1 MSCLV
6 LLIAIVAGS
15 AFAFDAGPV
24 RQNTP
29 EASSSYPDKAWWKSF
44 GAQLKNNAPANEL
57 DRARYIA
64 TEVGKKLDELGISPN
79 TSYLSRPVA
88 GYRFGD
94 QGVGTCGYL
103 NDSLT
108 EAFKGAM
115 LQEKQIH
122 SVIGYKQGWQQ
133 LNRGY
138 LFDVNLNHVAPVVV
152 VDGVPYTFDLWMH
165 GGSQGKFGGF
175 ENSAYNAITT
185 QGWGRLMEVH
195 QGYTGFSD
203 DEGATIK
210 RFSEVHRSLIDRT
223 QTGLGVLRYVITDS
237 SGRPVPGAQVSLTG
251 ETRISGSTDAQGAA
265 FLKGVKNSDYSLTVR
280 AKGYK
285 TYQATVSPRPS
296 KEELVPV
303 TLEPLLRT
311 LLIRVHGLTVP
322 LQDVSVALS
331 EAGTES
337 TDERG
342 IARFV
347 NVLPATYVATI
358 EASGFKTERR
368 NVQVPPAGDEAD
380 AGKPVGVDIRL
391 TPKVSVTISG
401 TERTVVGGGIELRAN
416 VDVPDSV
423 KTALKYAWRAG
434 TDSQVIS
441 AQPTLKKTAAQTGQ
455 QRFALVVYALAED
468 KKSPVKLGE
477 ALRTVTVTEAAFVAS
492 LTGPSELAAGQS
504 GTYEVSVAPKTLD
517 ERPVT
522 FGYSWVADGAKL
534 PGTAARQ
541 STVFAAPGQHTVGVV
556 VWQAVEGKWIKAAE
570 TKMPVT
576 VKAPVQSFG
585 KVSINGFNQVTVGDT
600 ANLWATID
608 ETNVPAE
615 SLYFSWIADGK
626 RVNYADSLNLPAVRP
641 GVMQVAL
648 ELWMKYKPKPV
659 LLAKASKMVTVVEKP
674 KPEPQLPQPGVER
687 PKPQSQLPQP
697 VVEKPKPQPLPPVV
711 EKKQEI
717 PKTEVK
723 KEFSLSGTWNA
734 ADSRGRF
741 NGKLTLSQSGSAV
754 SGTLQTPAGGVP
766 VSGSVSGSSVTL
778 RFTFNNA
785 AVLNQYM
792 GDMELSQ
799 AIVGITAKTT
809 FTVGSNH
816 NRLDGTLYPFN
827 VVYNRTDG
835 KLVVK
840 QKYNDGADP
849 SNPPRSFSISR

>member
-1 MSCLV
+1 MQPTAQYRVFSGCIMLCLV
-6 LLIAIVAGS
+6 LLIAIVAGR
-15 AFAFDAGPV
+15 AFAFDAGSV

-29 EASSSYPDKAWWKSF
+29 ETASSYPDKAWWKAF
-44 GAQLKNNAPANEL
+44 GAQLKNTAPANEL

-103 NDSLT
+103 NDSLA

-122 SVIGYKQGWQQ
+122 SVTGYKEGWQQ

-185 QGWGRLMEVH
+185 EGWGRLMEVH

-223 QTGLGVLRYVITDS
+223 QTGLGVLRYVITDA
-237 SGRPVPGAQVSLTG
+237 SGKPVPGAQVSLTG
-251 ETRISGSTDAQGAA
+251 ETRISGSTDAQGTA

-285 TYQATVSPRPS
+285 THQATVSARPS
-296 KEELVPV
+296 KEEVVTV
-303 TLEPLLRT
+303 TLDPLLRT
-311 LLIRVHGLTVP
+311 LLIRVYGLSVP
-322 LQDVSVALS
+322 LRDVSVSLS
-331 EAGTES
+331 EAGSES

-342 IARFV
+342 VARFV
-347 NVLPATYVATI
+347 NVLPTTYVATV

-368 NVQVPPAGDEAD
+368 NVQVPPAGDDAEAQ
-380 AGKPVGVDIRL
+380 KPVGVDIRL

-401 TERTVVGGGIELRAN
+401 TERTVVGGGIELQAN
-416 VDVPDSV
+416 VDVPDSL

-434 TDSQVIS
+434 TDLQVIS
-441 AQPTLKKTAAQTGQ
+441 AQPTLRKTAAQTGQ
-455 QRFALVVYALAED
+455 QRFALVVYALADD
-468 KKSPVKLGE
+468 KKTTVKLGE

-492 LTGPSELAAGQS
+492 LTGPSELTVGQS
-504 GTYEVSVAPKTLD
+504 GAYEVSVAPKTLD

-522 FGYSWVADGAKL
+522 FGYSWLADGAKL
-534 PGTAARQ
+534 SGTAARQ
-541 STVFAAPGQHTVGVV
+541 NTVFAAPGQHTVGVV
-556 VWQAVEGKWIKAAE
+556 VWQAVEGTWIKAAE
-570 TKMPVT
+570 ARMPVT
-576 VKAPVQSFG
+576 VTVTAPVQSFG
-585 KVSINGFNQVTVGDT
+585 KISINGFNQVAVGDT

-648 ELWMKYKPKPV
+648 ELWMKHKPNPV
-659 LLAKASKMVTVVEKP
+659 LLAKASKAVTVVEKA
-674 KPEPQLPQPGVER
+674 KPT
-687 PKPQSQLPQP
+687 
-697 VVEKPKPQPLPPVV
+697 PPAVV
-711 EKKQEI
+711 EKKPEV

-734 ADSRGRF
+734 ADSKGRF

-754 SGTLQTPAGGVP
+754 SGALQTPAGGIP
-766 VSGSVSGSSVTL
+766 VSGSISGSLVTL

-799 AIVGITAKTT
+799 AIIGITAKTT

-849 SNPPRSFSISR
+849 SNPPRPFSISR

>member
-1 MSCLV
+1 MKLMAHYRMLSGHILSCLA
-6 LLIAIVAGS
+6 LLIVILVAGS
-15 AFAFDAGPV
+15 SSAFDAGPV

-29 EASSSYPDKAWWKSF
+29 ETTSSYPDKAWWRSF
-44 GAQLKNNAPANEL
+44 GAQLKNTAPANEL

-103 NDSLT
+103 SDSLT

-115 LQEKQIH
+115 LQEKQIY
-122 SVIGYKQGWQQ
+122 SVIGYKEGWQQ

-152 VDGVPYTFDLWMH
+152 IDGVPYTFDLWMH

-210 RFSEVHRSLIDRT
+210 RFSEVHRNLIDRT

-237 SGRPVPGAQVSLTG
+237 SGKPVPGAQVSLTG
-251 ETRISGSTDAQGAA
+251 ETRISGSTDAQGTA

-285 TYQATVSPRPS
+285 THQAAVSARPS
-296 KEELVPV
+296 REDAVSV

-311 LLIRVHGLTVP
+311 LLIRVQGLSVP
-322 LQDVSVALS
+322 LRDVSVALS
-331 EAGTES
+331 EVGSEA

-342 IARFV
+342 IARFG

-358 EASGFKTERR
+358 EASGFKTERK
-368 NVQVPPAGDEAD
+368 NVLVPPASDEAD
-380 AGKPVGVDIRL
+380 AGKPVGVEIRL

-401 TERTVVGGGIELRAN
+401 TERTVVGGVIELQAN

-441 AQPTLKKTAAQTGQ
+441 AQPTLRKTAVQTGRQ
-455 QRFALVVYALAED
+455 SFALVVYALAED
-468 KKSPVKLGE
+468 KKSTVKLGE
-477 ALRTVTVTEAAFVAS
+477 ALQTVTVTEAAFVAS
-492 LTGPSELAAGQS
+492 LTGPSELTAGQS

-522 FGYSWVADGAKL
+522 FGYSWMADGAKL
-534 PGTAARQ
+534 PGAAARQ
-541 STVFAAPGQHTVGVV
+541 STVFGAPGQHTVGVV

-576 VKAPVQSFG
+576 VKPAVQSFG

-626 RVNYADSLNLPAVRP
+626 RVNYADSLTLPAVWP
-641 GVMQVAL
+641 GVMQVTL
-648 ELWMKYKPKPV
+648 ELWMKHKPNPV
-659 LLAKASKMVTVVEKP
+659 LLARASKAVTVVEKP
-674 KPEPQLPQPGVER
+674 KPEPTV
-687 PKPQSQLPQP
+687 PQP
-697 VVEKPKPQPLPPVV
+697 VVEKPKPQPPVV
-711 EKKQEI
+711 ETKPEP
-717 PKTEVK
+717 PKPEAK
-723 KEFSLSGTWNA
+723 KEFSLTGTWTA
-734 ADSRGRF
+734 TDSKGRF
-741 NGKLTLSQSGSAV
+741 NGKLTLAQSGSAV

-766 VSGSVSGSSVTL
+766 VSGSISGGSVTL

-799 AIVGITAKTT
+799 AIVGITAKAT
-809 FTVGSNH
+809 FTVGSNP
-816 NRLDGTLYPFN
+816 NRLDGMLHPFN

-849 SNPPRSFSISR
+849 SNPPRPFSISR